1 MTMRARI
8 SVDQWRSENARLFRK
23 HNRAGAL
30 MMRPGLKDRT
40 KRKWMHACR
49 RHLDRIPSPEAVC
62 DIYEP
67 DWQRLPLATVPNAS
81 GQPRLA
87 RKDANE

>member
-1 MTMRARI
+1 MRARI

-67 DWQRLPLATVPNAS
+67 DWQRLPFAAVRHAG
-81 GQPRLA
+81 GQFRLA
-87 RKDANE
+87 QEKP